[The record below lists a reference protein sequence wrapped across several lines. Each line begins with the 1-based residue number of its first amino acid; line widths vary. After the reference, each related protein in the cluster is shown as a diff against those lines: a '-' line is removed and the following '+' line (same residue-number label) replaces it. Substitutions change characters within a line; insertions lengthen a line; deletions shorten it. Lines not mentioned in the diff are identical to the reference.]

1 VTATGRSARSSIGAA
16 LIATSVLWIG
26 VPRIATS
33 DEAEA
38 PAAASEPSRVVN
50 ALHEQ
55 LIDVM
60 KDTEELGYQG
70 RFEQLE
76 PVVNRLFDIPFMA
89 EKSVGRHWKTA
100 DEANRAKLLSTFG
113 RFTVANYAG
122 RFNEYSDQ
130 FFETLNEE
138 TSIHGTMLVRSRLVV
153 GNGDSVQ
160 LDYRLRSVEG
170 DWRIIDVYLNG
181 TVSELALRRSEYS
194 SLIQREG
201 FAALLLALD
210 QRIEDLASGKVTD
223 QSS

>member
-1 VTATGRSARSSIGAA
+1 MVTSPAQSTIGAA
-16 LIATSVLWIG
+16 LISTVVILVGASQ
-26 VPRIATS
+26 IATS
-33 DEAEA
+33 DDDGA
-38 PAAASEPSRVVN
+38 PVAAGEPSQVVD

-55 LIDVM
+55 LIGVM
-60 KDTEELGYQG
+60 KDADALGYQG

-76 PVVNRLFDIPFMA
+76 PVVGRLFDISFMA

-100 DEANRAKLLSTFG
+100 DEEDRVRLLSTFG

-122 RFNEYSDQ
+122 RFNKYSDQ
-130 FFETLNEE
+130 FFETLEEE
-138 TSIHGTMLVRSRLVV
+138 TSVHGTMLVRSRLVES
-153 GNGDSVQ
+153 NGDSIQ
-160 LDYRLRSVEG
+160 LDYRLRSVQG

-201 FAALLLALD
+201 FAALLSALNR
-210 QRIEDLASGKVTD
+210 RIDDLATGKVAG

>member
-1 VTATGRSARSSIGAA
+1 MTASPTRSSIRAA
-16 LIATSVLWIG
+16 LISTLLLSVG
-26 VPRIATS
+26 APTTATS
-33 DEAEA
+33 DDEL
-38 PAAASEPSRVVN
+38 PAAAGKPSQVVD

-55 LIDVM
+55 LIGVM
-60 KDTEELGYQG
+60 KDTEALGYEG

-89 EKSVGRHWKTA
+89 QKSVGRHWKMA
-100 DEANRAKLLSTFG
+100 GEENQARLLSTFG
-113 RFTVANYAG
+113 RFTVASYAG

-160 LDYRLRSVEG
+160 LDYRLRSVQG

-181 TVSELALRRSEYS
+181 TISELALRRSEYS

-201 FAALLLALD
+201 FAALLSALD
-210 QRIEDLASGKVTD
+210 QRIDDLASGKVTD
-223 QSS
+223 ESS